1 MAEELLKSRHAF
13 GSSLNAENALK
24 QGLIDEYDILFL
36 DEDTDK
42 PKIGWVSKEGKIVLL
57 TDEKADLTE
66 LEADVAELE
75 TVVSTKANAEEVDAE
90 ISALVSEVATKV
102 GSEEVANAVVEAKAY
117 AETEVDEALE
127 EVNASYEKVKY
138 EVSDVPVGTLVK
150 MSDNEIR
157 ILVPENAV
165 FKKQSVGTGGN
176 ANMYY
181 MTFRTYIY
189 NNDVVGYREY
199 INEQFDAEVLTDLK
213 VDKYGR
219 KYQPTWLS
227 IASYDEST
235 NTWTYFGA
243 KSQTDKYIG
252 WDYRIDWYNAD
263 GIVIASDKIRINLS
277 NENCHYVIEPS
288 YVSKAIDTAN
298 AYTDEQIAKIENA
311 YKIVEF

>member
-1 MAEELLKSRHAF
+1 MADEILRSKHAF
-13 GSSLNAENALK
+13 GELK
-24 QGLIDEYDILFL
+24 NLDTAIESNLVDAYDILFMR
-36 DEDTDK
+36 DDNNK
-42 PKIGWVSKEGKIVLL
+42 PVIGWVDKDGKPVIV

-75 TVVSTKANAEEVDAE
+75 TVVSTKANAEEVNAE

-102 GSEEVANAVVEAKAY
+102 GSEEVTNAVVEAKAY

-127 EVNASYEKVKY
+127 EVYASYEKVKY
-138 EVSDVPVGTLVK
+138 EITDVPVGTLVK
-150 MSDNEIR
+150 MSDNEVR

-165 FKKQSVGTGGN
+165 FTKQSVGAGGN

-189 NNDVVGYREY
+189 NDDVVGYREY
-199 INEQFDAEVLTDLK
+199 INDQFDAEVLTDLK

-235 NTWTYFGA
+235 DTWTYFGA
-243 KSQTDKYIG
+243 TSQTDKYIG
-252 WDYRIDWYNAD
+252 WDYRIDWYNSD
-263 GIVIASDKIRINLS
+263 GIVIASDKTRINLS
-277 NENCHYVIEPS
+277 NENCHYAIEPS
-288 YVSKAIDTAN
+288 YVSNVINVAN
-298 AYTDEQIAKIENA
+298 NYTDEQIAKVA
-311 YKIVEF
+311 KGYQIVEF